1 MIPFLVAC
9 FVKVD
14 LIGWEF
20 NTEFEHDV
28 AKWLFLALFWMLIC

>member
-1 MIPFLVAC
+1 MIPFVVAC

-20 NTEFEHDV
+20 NTENEHEV
-28 AKWLFLALFWMLIC
+28 AKCVFLHCFGC